1 MLIDT
6 GLVLFAGASLALI
19 VVPGPDMIYVIT
31 RGISQ
36 GRTVGL
42 LAAWGACSGL
52 LLHTALA
59 AVGLSA
65 LLANS
70 VVAFSVVKYAG
81 AAYLFYLGIMALLS
95 KKGLGGSPGEAAPP
109 VRLRTAFVQGF
120 ASDVLNPKVALFF
133 MAFLPQFVNPGAETV
148 ASQMLLLGMVY
159 TLLSTVI
166 FSCIAFFS
174 GAFGEWLLG
183 KRGVAGL
190 LRWVTGGVLIALG
203 LRLLLPSHG

>member
-6 GLVLFAGASLALI
+6 GLMLFAGASLALI
-19 VVPGPDMIYVIT
+19 LVPGPDMIYVIT

-65 LLANS
+65 LLAKS
-70 VVAFSVVKYAG
+70 AAAFSVVKYAG
-81 AAYLFYLGIMALLS
+81 AAYLLYLGIRALLS
-95 KKGLGGSPGEAAPP
+95 KKGFSSSPDKAKPP
-109 VRLRTAFVQGF
+109 VRLRTAFIQGF

-133 MAFLPQFVNPGAETV
+133 IAFLPQFVSPVAGTA
-148 ASQMLLLGMVY
+148 ASQMLLLGAVY
-159 TLLSTVI
+159 TLLSVVI

-190 LRWVTGGVLIALG
+190 LRWVTGGVLIGLG
-203 LRLLLPSHG
+203 LRLALPDRP